1 MADVCKSAVAIVV
14 EQPARHR
21 VVDAWDAVVALAGLR
36 VAAKLVLGLV
46 EIHKPANK
54 EVKFSVVVVVK
65 PDGTR
70 CPALGGQAS
79 FPGHIGKRAV
89 AVVVVENDAVVLR
102 HKEVGQAVAVV
113 IAGRHTHP
121 IPAAA
126 DAGLFGHVSECS
138 VAIVPVKRI
147 AER

>member
-1 MADVCKSAVAIVV
+1 PGLAEGLRDPRLVADVCKSAVAIVV
-14 EQPARHR
+14 EQPARHS
-21 VVDAWDAVVALAGLR
+21 VVDAWDAVVALAVLR

-79 FPGHIGKRAV
+79 FPGHIGKLAV
-89 AVVVVENDAVVLR
+89 AVDQESWPAHQGLG
-102 HKEVGQAVAVV
+102 K
-113 IAGRHTHP
+113 IGR
-121 IPAAA
+121 A
-126 DAGLFGHVSECS
+126 HV
-138 VAIVPVKRI
+138 
-147 AER
+147 